1 MRVIKYIIFICFNS
15 LLYIWWLNS
24 ELLSNVL
31 KKFHDNWNILMEIL
45 PIAFI
50 SLIICIFDKNSKESK
65 FLEFSI
71 ITLGT
76 IFVSVIYV
84 ISAVAIAMSNFN

>member
-31 KKFHDNWNILMEIL
+31 QKFHDNWNILMDIL

-65 FLEFSI
+65 FLEFLI
-71 ITLGT
+71 ITFGT
-76 IFVSVIYV
+76 IFVAVIYV
-84 ISAVAIAMSNFN
+84 ILAVAIAMSNFN

>member
-71 ITLGT
+71 ITFGT
-76 IFVSVIYV
+76 IFVAVIYV
-84 ISAVAIAMSNFN
+84 ILAVAIAMSNFN